1 MQWTV
6 QVGVAL
12 LNVVWVAFFLQPD
25 PLLVFVQRRSTDT
38 YEEFCIKPPPDMNWI
53 STVQP
58 DNIRTASEEP
68 VQRTSTDSSE
78 EVFLQTTSEM
88 KQTWIVQPDN
98 INAASEEYEP
108 GNLHEPGIRRKFET
122 NPVGPPHQWR
132 PASLF
137 VDGCCFGFAPRR
149 VPKRFI
155 SSYYVTGPWCPMHGV
170 ILVIQERVHICVD
183 PSLPWVYRVMES
195 LDQKYF

>member
-58 DNIRTASEEP
+58 DNIRT
-68 VQRTSTDSSE
+68 
-78 EVFLQTTSEM
+78 
-88 KQTWIVQPDN
+88 
-98 INAASEEYEP
+98 ASEEYEP